1 MQNNSPHQPP
11 ADVPCQIAIDTL
23 PVALLLF
30 NHKAEII
37 YANPPA
43 QHLFNRT
50 PDTTPFPLSCGEFIG
65 CVNHLQDKQSC
76 GHTAFCDQCTLL
88 HGLRSAL
95 TGTSTSKTFT
105 GEHLLPGENGPPRWI
120 KYTCTPLVVNQRR
133 GALLAIEDISRQHRS
148 EQNYQTLFQQ
158 MLNAFA
164 LHEII
169 CDADGVPVD
178 YRFLA
183 VNPAFEQ
190 MTGLSAAHVV
200 GQTVLNLLPATES
213 HWISTYGQVAL
224 SGEPTRFESYS
235 QELDKHFA
243 VIAFQP
249 EPGRFACLFN
259 DITER
264 KQAEKRLQENEEHLN
279 LVLEGAN
286 LASWD
291 WHVPSGALTFN
302 DIWPTMLG
310 YSRAEIEPHINTW
323 KQLVHPDDISTVM
336 QALDAHLEGLTTH
349 YQTEHRLR
357 HKSGHWIWVL
367 DKGRVIARDI
377 AGNPVR
383 ICGTHHD
390 ISERKQTEEER
401 KRLQTQLVQAQKM
414 EAIGA
419 LAGGIAHD
427 FNNILSAILGYTEMA
442 QNDLLPQS
450 QASQNLNK
458 VMEASLRAST
468 LAKQILTFSRQTE
481 SEKSPLEPA
490 LIVKE
495 AIRLL
500 RSTLPATIVIRQQ
513 IAPRTALICADA
525 TQMHQVL
532 LNLCTN
538 SFHAM
543 EQTGGVLDIS
553 LDNCTTSP
561 PGAPAG
567 AFVRLS
573 VSDTG
578 PGIPLEL
585 QDKIFQP
592 YFTTKEAGKGTGLG
606 LSIVHGIVKNHDGF
620 ITCKSS
626 PGNGTA
632 FHLYFPAW
640 IGTCL
645 PSSQPE
651 TTPATGREHILLV
664 DDEQILVETGT
675 ALLQRLGYRVTGR
688 TGSLEALEIFRTHPH
703 RFDAVITDQTMPEMT
718 GLDLARHL
726 LQIRPDLPII
736 LCTGYSGLISEEQV
750 LAQGVR
756 AFILKPLTKKDVAA
770 TLRSVLDE

>member
-1 MQNNSPHQPP
+1 VVDYNLANIPNLHQGYPWYRCPSCGTKKKTLQLFTKGLPHKAIQPKPSSSSGNTNPNRSRCRRIMQDNRPHQPP
-11 ADVPCQIAIDTL
+11 ADFPCQIAIDTL
-23 PVALLLF
+23 HVALLLF

-43 QHLFNRT
+43 QHLFNRS
-50 PDTTPFPLSCGEFIG
+50 PDTTSFPLSCGEFIG
-65 CVNHLQDKQSC
+65 CVNHLQDKQPC

-88 HGLRSAL
+88 HGLRTTLA
-95 TGTSTSKTFT
+95 GTSTSETFT
-105 GEHLLPGENGPPRWI
+105 GEHLPPGENGPPRWI

-133 GALLAIEDISRQHRS
+133 GALLAIEDITRQHRT
-148 EQNYQTLFQQ
+148 EQNYQILFQQ
-158 MLNAFA
+158 MINALA
-164 LHEII
+164 LH
-169 CDADGVPVD
+169 
-178 YRFLA
+178 
-183 VNPAFEQ
+183 
-190 MTGLSAAHVV
+190 
-200 GQTVLNLLPATES
+200 
-213 HWISTYGQVAL
+213 
-224 SGEPTRFESYS
+224 
-235 QELDKHFA
+235 
-243 VIAFQP
+243 
-249 EPGRFACLFN
+249 
-259 DITER
+259 
-264 KQAEKRLQENEEHLN
+264 EKRLQENKDHLN

-286 LASWD
+286 LAFWD
-291 WHVPSGALTFN
+291 WHIPSGALTFN

-323 KQLVHPDDISTVM
+323 KQLVHPDDFSPVM
-336 QALDAHLEGLTTH
+336 QTLDAHLEGLTSH

-383 ICGTHHD
+383 VCGTHHD
-390 ISERKQTEEER
+390 ISERKHNEEER
-401 KRLQTQLVQAQKM
+401 KRLQAQLVQAQKM

-442 QNDLLPQS
+442 HNDLLPQS
-450 QASQNLNK
+450 PAAQNLNK

-468 LAKQILTFSRQTE
+468 LAKQILTFSRQSE

-513 IAPRTALICADA
+513 IAPRTALVCADA

-606 LSIVHGIVKNHDGF
+606 LSIVHGIVTNHGGF
-620 ITCKSS
+620 ITCTSS
-626 PGNGTA
+626 PGNGTT

-640 IGTCL
+640 IGTCF

-675 ALLQRLGYRVTGR
+675 ALLQRLGYKVTGR
-688 TGSLEALEIFRTHPH
+688 TDSLEALDIFRMQPH

-718 GLDLARHL
+718 GLDLARRL

-736 LCTGYSGLISEEQV
+736 LCTGYSALVSEEEV
-750 LAQGVR
+750 LAQGIK
-756 AFILKPLTKKDVAA
+756 AFVLKPLTKKDVAA
-770 TLRSVLDE
+770 TLRRVLDEQPQ